1 MQVQDDLVFE
11 CFTVI
16 ATKARKTNAKA
27 DSGVKESIEE
37 WYTKIDRLHQGL
49 PEEVEQIVDEANQAE
64 ADDATHVQETANV
77 EGNSITPQAAG
88 EDIAVFTFIEPI
100 CLRINHSL
108 SISTFFWAHL
118 YHFAPAISTPLHTF
132 FKKIHQLGSK
142 LQRRKKNWIV
152 NKMS

>member
-1 MQVQDDLVFE
+1 MPRLSLWLGKLCQRFAESMEPQAWRDIAYCLTQLPYNSRCVAKIIENFALYKMQVQDDLVFE

-64 ADDATHVQETANV
+64 A
-77 EGNSITPQAAG
+77 
-88 EDIAVFTFIEPI
+88 
-100 CLRINHSL
+100 
-108 SISTFFWAHL
+108 
-118 YHFAPAISTPLHTF
+118 
-132 FKKIHQLGSK
+132 GSSSPRNADMK
-142 LQRRKKNWIV
+142 
-152 NKMS
+152 